1 MVISFWF
8 TDFNLRVQSW
18 KDESG
23 QSNWSWG
30 SQEFPEMSRNEN
42 TGCAEACSI
51 SVQASGREEVCIATR
66 LWAVWGPPVYLV
78 SSLKQWTQKR
88 WPHWAWTG
96 FLSTWRHCWHLY
108 LFSMGTDNTL
118 RGIPG
123 KDEEQS
129 SEIRAI
135 LPHQSVVNSWEG
147 KINVNNQ
154 QGSLFFCHPLFCG

>member
-1 MVISFWF
+1 MEGWVGTKQLIVREPRLPRDEQKWEHRVCWSMSHKCISI
-8 TDFNLRVQSW
+8 RQ
-18 KDESG
+18 
-23 QSNWSWG
+23 
-30 SQEFPEMSRNEN
+30 
-42 TGCAEACSI
+42 
-51 SVQASGREEVCIATR
+51 GRGLHCTR
-66 LWAVWGPPVYLV
+66 LWVVWGPPVYLV

-135 LPHQSVVNSWEG
+135 LPHQSVVNSCEG
-147 KINVNNQ
+147 IMNVNNQ
-154 QGSLFFCHPLFCG
+154 QGSLLTCHPLFQWLTNAFLHT